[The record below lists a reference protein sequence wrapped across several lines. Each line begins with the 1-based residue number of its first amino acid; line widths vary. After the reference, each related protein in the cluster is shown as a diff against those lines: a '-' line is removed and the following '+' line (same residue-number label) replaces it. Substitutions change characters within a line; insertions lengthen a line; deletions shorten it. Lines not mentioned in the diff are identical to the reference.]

1 MCVIWSYLSL
11 LNWIYR
17 LFFFKF
23 QKFSSIISATVLS
36 GYLSSI
42 LGGPIISML
51 LCLTVSHRS
60 QRLFVF
66 LFSFCTSGWIISI
79 DYFSGSFFLLPAY
92 ICSWDSLVNF
102 SFIIYFS
109 TLEFLFFKVIS
120 ISLLIFLIW
129 WYIIDDEVKHLL
141 RVKWESEK
149 ASLKLSIQK
158 TEIIPSSPITLWQI
172 EGKKV
177 KAVTDFVF
185 LGSKITVDGD
195 CSYETKICLLLGR
208 KAMTKLDSTL
218 KSRDIAF
225 LTKVNIVKAIFFP
238 VVMYRCGIGP

>member
-1 MCVIWSYLSL
+1 M
-11 LNWIYR
+11 
-17 LFFFKF
+17 
-23 QKFSSIISATVLS
+23 
-36 GYLSSI
+36 
-42 LGGPIISML
+42 
-51 LCLTVSHRS
+51 
-60 QRLFVF
+60 
-66 LFSFCTSGWIISI
+66 
-79 DYFSGSFFLLPAY
+79 
-92 ICSWDSLVNF
+92 
-102 SFIIYFS
+102 
-109 TLEFLFFKVIS
+109 
-120 ISLLIFLIW
+120 
-129 WYIIDDEVKHLL
+129 
-141 RVKWESEK
+141 KWESEK

-158 TEIIPSSPITLWQI
+158 TEIIPSIPITLWQI

-208 KAMTKLDSTL
+208 KAITKLDSTL